1 MNAQVPLLGAA
12 RLRSLFAEHGVRPTK
27 SLGQNFVID
36 PNTIRKTLVV
46 ADLDPDDRVLE
57 VGPGAGSLTLG
68 LASSAAHV
76 VAVER
81 DERLL
86 PVLGAVLADADNVE
100 VVHGDALEVS
110 LSSYEASSLV
120 ANLPYNVAASVVLKV
135 LEDAPSIRSLTVM
148 VQKEV
153 GERLAATPLSKTYGA
168 TSVLVAYF
176 ARARVAASVSRNAF
190 WPPPNVDSVIV
201 RIDRS
206 PVLPDVDAR
215 AFFNVVKGAFS
226 QRRKTV
232 RNALASWMGSVE
244 GAEDALRAAGIDPA
258 VRAESLAPEHYVEL
272 AKQMP

>member
-1 MNAQVPLLGAA
+1 MNAPTPLLGAA
-12 RLRSLFAEHGVRPTK
+12 RLRALLDEHGVRPTK

-36 PNTIRKTLVV
+36 PNTIRKTLAV
-46 ADLDPDDRVLE
+46 ADLDPDSRVLE
-57 VGPGAGSLTLG
+57 VGAGAGSLTLG
-68 LASSAAHV
+68 LASSSAHV

-86 PVLGAVLADADNVE
+86 PVLGSVLADVDNVE
-100 VVHGDALEVS
+100 VVHADALEVS
-110 LSSYEASSLV
+110 LSSYETSSLV
-120 ANLPYNVAASVVLKV
+120 ANLPYNVAASVVLKA

-153 GERLAATPLSKTYGA
+153 GERLAARPSSKTYGA
-168 TSVLVAYF
+168 TSVLLAYF
-176 ARARVAASVSRNAF
+176 AKARVAASVSRNAF

-232 RNALASWMGSVE
+232 RNALAAWTGSVE

-258 VRAESLAPEHYVEL
+258 VRAESLAPERYVEL